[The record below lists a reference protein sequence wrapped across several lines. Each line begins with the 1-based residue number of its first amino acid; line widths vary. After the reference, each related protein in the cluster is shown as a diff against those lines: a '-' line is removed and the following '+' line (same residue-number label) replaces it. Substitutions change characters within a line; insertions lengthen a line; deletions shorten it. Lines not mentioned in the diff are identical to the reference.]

1 MQCPTCDFACF
12 DGEACDCTQAFAIDA
27 WVPEEGPTLP
37 CRECGAAVTIG
48 GPLMPLH
55 PMTCATCEARTE
67 VQDPLGEL
75 RKLAGELVALLGAPR
90 CDASALVAL
99 AQDVA
104 VEAQLLADQQ
114 GVRHA

>member
-37 CRECGAAVTIG
+37 CREC
-48 GPLMPLH
+48 
-55 PMTCATCEARTE
+55 EAQGE
-67 VQDPLGEL
+67 APHDPLGEL

-104 VEAQLLADQQ
+104 VEAQLLADRQDQ
-114 GVRHA
+114 ELRHA